1 VNGEDVREGSVGGVV
16 TSRRV
21 VVVAG
26 AAGLA
31 SALAGCGSGEESGD
45 GDGGGRVLSDVSE
58 IPEGGGRVF
67 ADDEVVVVQP
77 AAGEFRGFSA
87 ICTHQGCTVA
97 EVSDGTINCH
107 CHGSRFR
114 IADGGVA
121 RGPAD
126 RPLPEAAIA
135 VRDGTIR
142 LR

>member
-1 VNGEDVREGSVGGVV
+1 MRAVV
-16 TSRRV
+16 TSRRL

-31 SALAGCGSGEESGD
+31 SALAGCGSGD
-45 GDGGGRVLSDVSE
+45 GDGGGEVLGDVSE

-67 ADDEVVVVQP
+67 ADAQVVVVQP
-77 AAGEFRGFSA
+77 AAGEFLGFSA

-97 EVSDGTINCH
+97 DVSDGTINCH

-114 IADGGVA
+114 ITDGGVE
-121 RGPAD
+121 RGPAE
-126 RPLPEAAIA
+126 RPLPEEAIT

>member
-1 VNGEDVREGSVGGVV
+1 LRVCEVV

-31 SALAGCGSGEESGD
+31 SVLAACGGGDDGEG
-45 GDGGGRVLSDVSE
+45 GDGGDGVLADVSE

-67 ADDEVVVVQP
+67 ADARVVVVQP

-87 ICTHQGCTVA
+87 ICTHRGCTVG
-97 EVSDGTINCH
+97 EVSGGTINCP
-107 CHGSRFR
+107 CHGSRFY
-114 IADGGVA
+114 ISDGGVA
-121 RGPAD
+121 HGPAE
-126 RPLPEAAIA
+126 RPLPEAAIT
-135 VRDGTIR
+135 VRNGTIR